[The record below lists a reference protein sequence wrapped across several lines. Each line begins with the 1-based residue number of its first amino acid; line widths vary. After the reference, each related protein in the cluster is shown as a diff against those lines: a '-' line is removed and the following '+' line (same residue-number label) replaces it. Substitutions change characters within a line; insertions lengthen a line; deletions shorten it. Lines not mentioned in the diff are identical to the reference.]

1 MARIAL
7 KIADSALRITLEMM
21 LRAEG
26 HEITDDLSALTIA
39 DTPEVAIKAAASS
52 RVLLVASAS
61 AIPEAIEAMRCGVY
75 GYIFLPLQPGEA
87 PLMVERALAGP
98 QPSIETA
105 EKDMNEAALS
115 EIERAHIL
123 RVLKD
128 CKGNQAKAARLLGIG
143 RNTLWRKMKTYGLRQ
158 EMH

>member
-7 KIADSALRITLEMM
+7 KIDDSALRITLEMM

-26 HEITDDLSALTIA
+26 HEITDEPSDLTIA
-39 DTPEVAIKAAASS
+39 DSPEEAIKAAATSKA
-52 RVLLVASAS
+52 LLVASAS
-61 AIPEAIEAMRCGVY
+61 AIPEAVEAMRRGVH

-87 PLMVERALAGP
+87 PLMVERALAGF
-98 QPSIETA
+98 QPSTEMPGVDATETA
-105 EKDMNEAALS
+105 LS
-115 EIERAHIL
+115 AIERTHIL

-143 RNTLWRKMKTYGLRQ
+143 RNTLWRKMKAYGLRQ
-158 EMH
+158 EKH